1 VSEQFSERAG
11 HAAVGPDSAATGFSV
26 VDAVIDS
33 LADLDG
39 RPVSEHAA
47 VFEAAHDRLRDALAN
62 AGDDYP
68 AS

>member
-1 VSEQFSERAG
+1 
-11 HAAVGPDSAATGFSV
+11 

-39 RPVSEHAA
+39 RPVGEHVA
-47 VFEAAHDRLRDALAN
+47 VFEVAHDRLRDALAE
-62 AGDDYP
+62 AGDDSP